1 MIKPKVVKIIVE
13 ELDIGNGKPFIIEG
27 ERTPYRIKKD
37 GNIER
42 FIGQVWLDSS
52 YSYLDLIALGDSN
65 RITHYDGVIVEGLPV
80 SKSKKR
86 K

>member
-1 MIKPKVVKIIVE
+1 MIKPKVIKIILE
-13 ELDIGNGKPFIIEG
+13 ELDIANGKPFIIEG

-37 GNIER
+37 GGIER
-42 FIGQVWLDSS
+42 FIGQVWLDSC

-65 RITHYDGVIVEGLPV
+65 RISSYDGVIVEDLPIC
-80 SKSKKR
+80 KSRKR

>member
-42 FIGQVWLDSS
+42 FIGQVWLDSC

-65 RITHYDGVIVEGLPV
+65 RITHYDGVIVEDLPV
-80 SKSKKR
+80 GKSKKR